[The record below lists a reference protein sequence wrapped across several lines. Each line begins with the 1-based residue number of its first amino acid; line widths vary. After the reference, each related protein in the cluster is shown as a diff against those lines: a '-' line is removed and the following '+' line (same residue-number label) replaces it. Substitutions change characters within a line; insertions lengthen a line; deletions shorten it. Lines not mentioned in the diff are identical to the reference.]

1 MPVMSSNKKAAD
13 ADAMDP
19 EAYAGFLRLLLSPLS
34 RVPSL
39 TPDVEAY
46 LRYAN
51 RREPV
56 TSIGSRRSAPS
67 RAAA

>member
-1 MPVMSSNKKAAD
+1 MSSNRKPD
-13 ADAMDP
+13 RTDAMDP
-19 EAYAGFLRLLLSPLS
+19 EAYAGFLRLLLTPTS
-34 RVPSL
+34 RVPSM

-56 TSIGSRRSAPS
+56 NAVGSRRQAQ
-67 RAAA
+67 RREAA